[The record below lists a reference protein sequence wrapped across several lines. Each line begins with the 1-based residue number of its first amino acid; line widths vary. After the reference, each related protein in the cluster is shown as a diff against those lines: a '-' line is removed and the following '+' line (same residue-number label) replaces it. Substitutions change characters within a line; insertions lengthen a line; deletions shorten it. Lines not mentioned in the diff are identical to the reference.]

1 MDRMFLAMAAIA
13 LPCGVIFVAIRNYL
27 GWLRT
32 RGNGAGVY
40 PERTMGQAVAA
51 TLSVGLVWGLAFCVL
66 AMIARAVVEAYLLLG
81 C

>member
-13 LPCGVIFVAIRNYL
+13 LPCGVIFVAIRNYI

-51 TLSVGLVWGLAFCVL
+51 TLSVGL
-66 AMIARAVVEAYLLLG
+66 I
-81 C
+81 